1 MTTKKSTA
9 DLPQT
14 LSEALAIFQSQV
26 QSADRTGT
34 AKETRKDKRTNKSV
48 TTERKYS
55 TLEDVLRAIQPAAK
69 LGISHTQT
77 FDYSILEDGTV
88 LTICVTTLYFKDQK
102 LESKLPLK
110 QLKGFNIMHDL
121 GIAITYTRRYALGA
135 AYGIGSEEDD
145 DAMSLTQSTA
155 EKEDRIK
162 RTPSKPNDKGE
173 PVESIKDKN
182 YGKPISQPALQ
193 AVVNKMVNLA
203 EKYPNKKQEV
213 IDKFKKQY
221 DITSEQLGHADIR
234 TAEQGKFLTLLI
246 NEIDSTL

>member
-1 MTTKKSTA
+1 MTTKKSTT
-9 DLPQT
+9 DSPQT

-55 TLEDVLRAIQPAAK
+55 TLEDVLKALQPAAE

-77 FDYSILEDGTV
+77 FDYLPLEDGKV
-88 LTICVTTLYFKDQK
+88 LTICITTLYFKEEK

-110 QLKGFNIMHDL
+110 ELRGYNIMHDL

-135 AYGIGSEEDD
+135 AYGIGSEVDD
-145 DAMSLTQSTA
+145 DAMSLTEPPADKTG
-155 EKEDRIK
+155 IT
-162 RTPSKPNDKGE
+162 RTPTKPKQEPD
-173 PVESIKDKN
+173 PVESIEDKN
-182 YGKPISQPALQ
+182 YGNPIAKPVLDVLVKKIMKLSE
-193 AVVNKMVNLA
+193 N
-203 EKYPNKKQEV
+203 YPDKKDEV
-213 IDKFKKQY
+213 INKYKKQY
-221 DITSEQLGHADIR
+221 GITADQIGPADIR

-246 NEIDSTL
+246 NEIDSSL

>member
-1 MTTKKSTA
+1 MTTKKSTI
-9 DLPQT
+9 DSPQT

-77 FDYSILEDGTV
+77 FDYLISENGTV

-110 QLKGFNIMHDL
+110 ELKGYNIMHDL

-145 DAMSLTQSTA
+145 DAMSLTQPPADKTG
-155 EKEDRIK
+155 IT
-162 RTPSKPNDKGE
+162 RTPSKPNEQPE
-173 PVESIKDKN
+173 PVESIKDKD
-182 YGKPISQPALQ
+182 YGKPISQFAKD
-193 AVVNKMVNLA
+193 AVVTKMMNLT
-203 EKYPNKKQEV
+203 KQHPDKKDSV
-213 IDKFKKQY
+213 IDKFKKMF
-221 DITSEQLGHADIR
+221 DITAEGIGPDDIR
-234 TAEQGKFLTLLI
+234 TAEQGKALTLLI

>member
-1 MTTKKSTA
+1 MTAKKSTA
-9 DLPQT
+9 DSPKT
-14 LSEALAIFQSQV
+14 LAEALAIFQSQV
-26 QSADRTGT
+26 KSADRTGI
-34 AKETRKDKRTNKSV
+34 AKETRKDKKTNKSV

-135 AYGIGSEEDD
+135 AYGIGSEVDD
-145 DAMSLTQSTA
+145 DAMSLTEPPADKTG
-155 EKEDRIK
+155 IT
-162 RTPSKPNDKGE
+162 RTPTKPKQEPD
-173 PVESIKDKN
+173 PVESIEDKN
-182 YGKPISQPALQ
+182 YGNPIAKAALD
-193 AVVNKMVNLA
+193 VLVKKIMSLS
-203 EKYPNKKQEV
+203 EKYPDKKDQVINKY
-213 IDKFKKQY
+213 KKEY
-221 DITSEQLGHADIR
+221 KITAEKIGPADIR

-246 NEIDSTL
+246 NEIDSSL